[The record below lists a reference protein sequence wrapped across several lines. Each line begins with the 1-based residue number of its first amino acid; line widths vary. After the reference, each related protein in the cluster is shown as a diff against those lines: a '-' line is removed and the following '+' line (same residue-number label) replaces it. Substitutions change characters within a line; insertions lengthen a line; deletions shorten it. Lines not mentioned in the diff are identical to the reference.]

1 MNKILARVKQS
12 LGVILLVGTLVT
24 TGLGCN
30 AAVTAKPVSA
40 KPVTLSVWGVY
51 DDEDA
56 YSDIFKAYQALHP
69 NVSFDFRKF
78 RPEEYEKELLNA
90 FAEDRGPDV
99 YMVHNTWMHAYE
111 AKLLPMPKSTKVA
124 FREIQGVKKDPVWVV
139 KTVPSLSLTQVQNQF
154 IDQVGHDVIINGPV
168 AGTDNQYANQ
178 VYGLPLSVDTLGLY
192 YNKDALNAAG
202 IPTPAQSWTE
212 LQDHVKR
219 LTQYDSQGKL
229 KRPAVGLGTFQNV
242 NRALDIISLLMM
254 QNGTQ
259 MSDDNGNPS
268 FQRMPAAMTRDI
280 NPGLEALTFYT
291 DFANPTK
298 DVFTWDDTQPNSLD
312 AFVAGVTA
320 YYFGYSADLA
330 TIRAQAPKLNFGITT
345 VPQIDPQNF
354 PRNFA
359 SYWNYGV
366 AKKSKYPD
374 LSWNLVQFMTSEAQ
388 AKSYLT
394 KAARPTAL
402 RSLIP
407 SQIPDGDLGPFA
419 SELLTAVSW
428 YHGSDVQATMGAFS
442 DLVKS
447 VLAGTEP
454 QQALNLAAEV
464 VGQTIH

>member
-1 MNKILARVKQS
+1 MNKILARLHRS
-12 LGVILLVGTLVT
+12 LGVILLAGALVT
-24 TGLGCN
+24 AGLGCN
-30 AAVTAKPVSA
+30 SAVAPKPASA
-40 KPVTLSVWGVY
+40 KPVVLSIWGVY

-56 YSDIFKAYQALHP
+56 YDGIFKAYQALHP

-78 RPEEYEKELLNA
+78 RPEEYESELLNA
-90 FAEDRGPDV
+90 FAEDRGPDI
-99 YMVHNTWMHAYE
+99 YMVHDTWMRAYE

-124 FREIQGVKKDPVWVV
+124 FREIQGVNKTPVWVE

-154 IDQVGHDVIINGPV
+154 IDQVAKDVVINAPV
-168 AGTDNQYANQ
+168 AGTDQNADQ
-178 VYGLPLSVDTLGLY
+178 VFGLPLSVDTLALY

-242 NRALDIISLLMM
+242 NHAFDIISLLMM

-259 MSDDNGNPS
+259 MTDDYGSPT
-268 FQRMPAAMTRDI
+268 FQRMPANLTTRSVL
-280 NPGLEALTFYT
+280 PGVEALTFYT
-291 DFANPTK
+291 DFADPTK

-312 AFVAGVTA
+312 AFVAGETA

-330 TIRAQAPKLNFGITT
+330 TIRAQAPKLNFGTTT

-374 LSWNLVQFMTSEAQ
+374 LAWNLVQFMASEAQ
-388 AKSYLT
+388 AKDYLAKT
-394 KAARPTAL
+394 AKPTAL

-407 SQIPDGDLGPFA
+407 TQVSDGDLGPFA

-428 YHGSDVQATMGAFS
+428 YRGSDIQATMAAFS

-447 VLAGTEP
+447 VLAGAEP

-464 VGQTIH
+464 VGQTVH